1 MVMLI
6 AIAGAFYVAVSRAM
20 EKHNIA
26 FSFDLTEDALRI
38 DRSQSE
44 VWRAQRREMERI
56 RDAAMKD
63 RRESDTSQARFCR
76 VILQFCDM
84 VLQRVPALQQAG
96 VDVERVQLMRACAAQ
111 WQASVV
117 DWQLEPLG
125 PDDRE

>member
-1 MVMLI
+1 MVML
-6 AIAGAFYVAVSRAM
+6 IAGAFYVAVSRAM

-56 RDAAMKD
+56 RDAAMTD

-84 VLQRVPALQQAG
+84 VLQRLPALQQAG

-117 DWQLEPLG
+117 DWQLEPL
-125 PDDRE
+125 